1 MTATAISAPGGE
13 IATRPLHIFFL
24 ADHSSSMS
32 GERIEKLNYAFRE
45 VIPALMDAIQ
55 SQPQV
60 QVYVRTIKFA
70 TNAEWSGGEDPVPLE
85 NYVWAD
91 LVADGV
97 TATAQ
102 AIDLLT
108 EQLEYNK
115 MLAHGRNQY
124 PPLCILISD
133 GFCTDPPED
142 YGRAVEKLLEAPYGK
157 RAVRL
162 ALAIGEPGEYD
173 EEALLKF
180 VSHKEE
186 VGLLKAERPEE
197 IVKYIRWATIQGSK
211 GASMGGEA
219 LDETPAHNV
228 ILPPPPDN
236 DDDEFA
242 VF

>member
-1 MTATAISAPGGE
+1 MIASSAPGGE
-13 IATRPLHIFFL
+13 IATRPLHIFFI
-24 ADHSSSMS
+24 ADHSCSMS

-45 VIPALMDAIQ
+45 VIPALKDAIQ

-60 QVYVRTIKFA
+60 QVHVRAIKFA
-70 TNAEWSGGEDPVPLE
+70 TNAEWCGSEDPVPLE
-85 NYVWAD
+85 DYVWAD
-91 LVADGV
+91 LVAEGC
-97 TATAQ
+97 TATSR
-102 AIDLLT
+102 AIELLT

-115 MLAHGRNQY
+115 MQSHGRNQY

-133 GFCTDPPED
+133 GFCTDPAGD
-142 YGRAVEKLLEAPYGK
+142 YEKAVERLLAEPYGK

-162 ALAIGEPGEYD
+162 ALAIGEPEDYD
-173 EEALLKF
+173 EEALLEF

-186 VGLLKAERPEE
+186 VGLLKAERPED

-219 LDETPAHNV
+219 LDDSPEHNV
-228 ILPPPPDN
+228 TLPPPPAGDE
-236 DDDEFA
+236 DEFA